1 MKTLLPILLAFLVG
15 CTTIRPVAS
24 SWKECQEICDF
35 SGANAF
41 THIEGEKRRD
51 CYAVHYAQ
59 VFANYGEN
67 VDFELTR
74 QSIVL
79 DDVNRRLLYSSEAVP
94 TPMYRRGS
102 RPLLEEFLKGVRD
115 GADSEQAVAL
125 NIMRRCRDLHKRD
138 SGRKWEEWIFGGTEE
153 QLIERGER
161 LCEAMGRL
169 FVALCEMEEIPA
181 RRIAHIVGGHYTAEA
196 FVDGHWMYVDPRFG
210 IWFMKPDGRGA
221 SLQELLDNP
230 QLVEQQPESVKADV
244 VAYTDWPTR
253 AAKCRNIYFTPVE
266 MNCFEY
272 YSLADARK
280 YHFATFTYE
289 QAVANGLLHYNQF
302 YRKLIQELT
311 TIRQERK

>member
-1 MKTLLPILLAFLVG
+1 MKSLLPILLAFLAG
-15 CTTIRPVAS
+15 CATTHQVAS
-24 SWKECQEICDF
+24 SWRESPEIRHF
-35 SGANAF
+35 KGADAF
-41 THIEGEKRRD
+41 THIKGETRRD
-51 CYAVHYAQ
+51 CYALHYAQ
-59 VFANYGEN
+59 LFANYGEN
-67 VDFELTR
+67 VDFELTQ

-79 DDVNRRLLYSSEAVP
+79 DDANRRLLYSPEAVP
-94 TPMYRRGS
+94 TPKYRRGS
-102 RPLLEEFLKGVRD
+102 RPLLEEFINGVRD
-115 GADSEQAVAL
+115 GVASEQAVAL

-161 LCEAMGRL
+161 LCESMGRL
-169 FVALCEMEEIPA
+169 FVALCEIEGIPA
-181 RRIAHIVGGHYTAEA
+181 RRIAHVVGGHYAAEA

-210 IWFMKPDGRGA
+210 LWFQKSDGRGA

-266 MNCFEY
+266 MNCLEY
-272 YSLADARK
+272 YSLADAEK

-289 QAVANGLLHYNQF
+289 QAVGNGLLHYNQF

-311 TIRQERK
+311 TTRQE